1 MIATLAAIGVL
12 ILEGLITSMF
22 ERLHAKTAAASQG
35 PAGVAGN
42 GNAAEFTTANVY
54 GHAHDPES
62 TKQDKVRHLTIAQVR
77 PGQPTHGCRANQR
90 ACTSRSLPA
99 CASEHAV
106 LTSCCAAPR
115 CWRPASRCTRC
126 AQGRATAH
134 PACAR
139 LPPTALQGVGGWS
152 RPGWLAGTDR
162 APAAQVLIG
171 VALGVSSDLGTV
183 RSLLAALAFH
193 QFFEGVALGACFI
206 EVS

>member
-1 MIATLAAIGVL
+1 MALNATHHGCAGWASYPWAGMIATLAAIGVL

-90 ACTSRSLPA
+90 AYTSRARCLP
-99 CASEHAV
+99 V
-106 LTSCCAAPR
+106 
-115 CWRPASRCTRC
+115 RPSTRC
-126 AQGRATAH
+126 
-134 PACAR
+134 
-139 LPPTALQGVGGWS
+139 
-152 RPGWLAGTDR
+152 
-162 APAAQVLIG
+162 
-171 VALGVSSDLGTV
+171 
-183 RSLLAALAFH
+183 
-193 QFFEGVALGACFI
+193 
-206 EVS
+206 